1 MVRDSDLDSDSTLSI
16 GERLELG
23 LVLELKVLGQK
34 GTFHHMFWSCEL
46 LTGFWDSII
55 GILSLNMPIPKSA
68 CLCLLGTNNSD
79 PWTKPIKKYIDLAF
93 IAARKCITTHWK
105 SDHPPRYTMQWWS
118 TCTWYLYSST
128 STFWYLSTRLV
139 LELKVLGLGLGLD
152 LYMDDLYSDLD
163 STDASVTWT

>member
-1 MVRDSDLDSDSTLSI
+1 
-16 GERLELG
+16 
-23 LVLELKVLGQK
+23 
-34 GTFHHMFWSCEL
+34 MFWSCEL

-55 GILSLNMPIPKSA
+55 GILSLSLNMPIPKSA

-105 SDHPPRYTMQWWS
+105 SDHPPRYTTQWWS
-118 TCTWYLYSST
+118 TCTWYLYSSTST

-163 STDASVTWT
+163 STDASVTWTWTRLEHW